1 MPARKTEQ
9 RSRNGAASSPPSS
22 TSTAQLLQA
31 RQPESSLQK
40 AAGAASFGGRQLT
53 YYCISSEC
61 AGRSTKVTCLD
72 VVRLSFAYIYV
83 CILEWGS
90 SIIYVLH
97 IIDYRGCIDRLLLG
111 FWQLGMLMSCCG
123 YTKYK
128 KKLFDKMYF
137 KKKYWYLY
145 LLFSPGHI

>member
-1 MPARKTEQ
+1 MFVLNIYLVFLIVPARKTEQ

-31 RQPESSLQK
+31 RQPESSLLK
-40 AAGAASFGGRQLT
+40 AGAASFGGRQLT

-111 FWQLGMLMSCCG
+111 F
-123 YTKYK
+123 
-128 KKLFDKMYF
+128 
-137 KKKYWYLY
+137 
-145 LLFSPGHI
+145 

>member
-31 RQPESSLQK
+31 RQPESSLLK

-128 KKLFDKMYF
+128 KKLFYKMYF
-137 KKKYWYLY
+137 KKKIDIHI
-145 LLFSPGHI
+145 LFSPGHI